1 MSRTATWAGIG
12 SDVTEMKTLDDVLNS
27 AGLNFEVEKR
37 PLYTRNAGKLIK
49 IDGTVSTV
57 RKDTG
62 DVLGIVGDKYQ
73 VCQNRDAFDFI
84 NYIDDDVK
92 FVKAGITYSGLVYVI
107 AELPQVT
114 ILDDGFKPY
123 VIFQNGFNGGISIKA
138 AICPLRIVCQNQFN
152 MAFKESN
159 SYVSIRHNTTMEQKL
174 IQARDVLKATASYMS
189 SINET
194 AQSLAADKLPESQFI
209 QIVDKM
215 FEIKPE
221 MSVRQQNQIL
231 ARRDRL
237 IFAYHADDNANFRG
251 TAWGAVNAYSDF
263 LTHVEPTRMTKNY
276 DENHFMHVS
285 FSSDSMDRFIR
296 NVEAHVA

>member
-107 AELPQVT
+107 V
-114 ILDDGFKPY
+114 
-123 VIFQNGFNGGISIKA
+123 
-138 AICPLRIVCQNQFN
+138 
-152 MAFKESN
+152 
-159 SYVSIRHNTTMEQKL
+159 
-174 IQARDVLKATASYMS
+174 
-189 SINET
+189 
-194 AQSLAADKLPESQFI
+194 
-209 QIVDKM
+209 
-215 FEIKPE
+215 
-221 MSVRQQNQIL
+221 
-231 ARRDRL
+231 
-237 IFAYHADDNANFRG
+237 
-251 TAWGAVNAYSDF
+251 
-263 LTHVEPTRMTKNY
+263 
-276 DENHFMHVS
+276 
-285 FSSDSMDRFIR
+285 
-296 NVEAHVA
+296 